1 MERRRLGVDRLLVG
15 GMELTPTRVP
25 KVLPPAGLTAVCAGV
40 GAAAAAATALAAVRG
55 GHAPFSHPVTF
66 AVLTV
71 LLVYTHLRPTR
82 LVHRHG
88 SVESDHLD
96 EALLPPMILMLS
108 PFEVAV
114 AVVVASLAGNLAARR
129 APIKTVFNVGQT
141 VLASLAGYGVAS
153 LIVPDASAPLTAA
166 AIVACGLGGLVFALA
181 SSGAVAVIV
190 RLAVGDPILPGMW
203 EQWRSRGLASFGALL
218 LGVVAAVAVRD
229 HPVAAIPAIAL
240 AWTIE
245 AAYVA
250 VVVQRQGRLAAEALQ
265 DGLVAVRSSGN
276 PEEVREHLLS
286 AAAEVLRA
294 GTATYVSPAEPTSAG
309 ELRAE
314 IDERTELRV
323 ADRIGGG
330 AWIDTERDAL
340 STLASVGAE
349 TLRNAQLLAH
359 LTAITD
365 AQSESVLAV
374 DAAGVLTFAN
384 PAAHAL
390 VGYVGSLV
398 GRPAD
403 DVFEIERAT
412 GPLWLRAVSEAHDVV
427 HDEDAVLRVGDERI
441 PVALTAASLPVP
453 HPGLVLVLHDITE
466 RKAFEERLSY
476 LAFHDSLTGLP
487 NRRLF
492 QDRVEHA
499 MVRAQRHQ
507 TRHALLMLDLD
518 RFKLVNDSYGHPI
531 GDDLLVHVASLLR
544 RSLRP
549 EDTCARLGGD
559 EFAILIEDIGEVHQA
574 VEVAERILAD
584 VAAGTVIG
592 GHDVFVSASIGIAT
606 TDQADSREALVAA
619 ADGATYAA
627 KRAGKGTYRV
637 FAPSTAED
645 PRARL
650 ELETGLRRALDDG
663 EFELYFQPVV
673 ETVTGRTVGAEALVR
688 WNSADGIVTPLR
700 FVPVAEET
708 GLIVPLGA
716 WVLEEACR
724 QTRDWTLANPDRDP
738 LKINVNL
745 SAVQFSRPSI
755 VDEVA
760 DILARTDLPPGQL
773 CLEITETGLMSDTEM
788 TIATLRDLK
797 ELGVRVAID
806 DFGTGYS
813 SLSYLQRF
821 PVDVVKVDQ
830 AFTAGLGQSQ
840 VDSEI
845 VAAVVRL
852 AAACGITVVAEGV
865 ETVEQRAALVDL
877 GCPLI
882 QGYLIAKP
890 LPAERF
896 TDVWLA
902 EPAAQ
907 RQPA

>member
-1 MERRRLGVDRLLVG
+1 
-15 GMELTPTRVP
+15 MELTPSRVP

-40 GAAAAAATALAAVRG
+40 GAAAVAATVLAAARG
-55 GHAPFSHPVTF
+55 GQESFPHPLTF

-114 AVVVASLAGNLAARR
+114 AVVVASFAGNLAARR

-141 VLASLAGYGVAS
+141 VLASLAGYAVAS
-153 LIVPDASAPLTAA
+153 LIVPPAASALTPA
-166 AIVACGLGGLVFALA
+166 AILACAVGGLVFAVA

-190 RLAVGDPILPGMW
+190 RLAVGDPILLSMW

-218 LGVVAAVAVRD
+218 LGVVAAVAVHD

-265 DGLVAVRSSGN
+265 DGVVAVRSSAD
-276 PEEVREHLLS
+276 PDEVRAQLLS
-286 AAAEVLRA
+286 AATDVLRA
-294 GTATYVSPAEPTSAG
+294 GAATYVSPTEPASAG
-309 ELRAE
+309 DLRAE
-314 IDERTELRV
+314 IDDHTELRV
-323 ADRIGGG
+323 WDRIGGG

-374 DAAGVLTFAN
+374 DAAGVITFAN

-390 VGYVGSLV
+390 LAYDGDLV

-403 DVFEIERAT
+403 DVFSIKRT
-412 GPLWLRAVSEAHDVV
+412 SGPLRLRDVSEAHDTVR
-427 HDEDAVLRVGDERI
+427 DDDAVLRVGEERI

-476 LAFHDSLTGLP
+476 LAFHDALTGLP

-499 MVRAQRHQ
+499 LVRAQRHQ
-507 TRHALLMLDLD
+507 TRHALLMFDLD

-531 GDDLLVHVASLLR
+531 GDDLLVHVAALLR
-544 RSLRP
+544 RRLRP

-559 EFAILIEDIGEVHQA
+559 EFAILIEDIADQRQA
-574 VEVAERILAD
+574 VAVAERILAD
-584 VAAGTVIG
+584 VAEGTVIG
-592 GHDVFVSASIGIAT
+592 GHEVFVSASIGIAT

-619 ADGATYAA
+619 ADSATYAA
-627 KRAGKGTYRV
+627 KRAGKGTFRL
-637 FAPSTAED
+637 FTPATAED

-650 ELETGLRRALDDG
+650 ELETGLRRALDED

-673 ETVTGRTVGAEALVR
+673 DTVTGRTVGAEALVR

-724 QTRDWTLANPDRDP
+724 QTRAWALAHPEREP
-738 LKINVNL
+738 LRINVNL
-745 SAVQFSRPSI
+745 SAVQFSRPNI
-755 VDEVA
+755 VAEVA
-760 DILARTDLPPGQL
+760 DTLLRTDLPPEQL
-773 CLEITETGLMSDTEM
+773 CLEITETGLMADTEL
-788 TIATLRDLK
+788 TIATLRELK
-797 ELGVRVAID
+797 ALGVRVAID

-830 AFTAGLGQSQ
+830 AFTAGLGRSQ

-865 ETVEQRAALVDL
+865 ETVEQRRALVDL

-882 QGYLIAKP
+882 QGYLIARP
-890 LPAERF
+890 LPAGQFE
-896 TDVWLA
+896 DLWLA
-902 EPAAQ
+902 RPDGRPAGQRDQQ